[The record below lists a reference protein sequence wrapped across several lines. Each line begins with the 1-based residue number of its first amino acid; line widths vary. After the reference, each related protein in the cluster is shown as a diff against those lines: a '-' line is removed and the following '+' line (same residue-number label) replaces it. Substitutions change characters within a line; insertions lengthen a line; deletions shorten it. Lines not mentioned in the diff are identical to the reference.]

1 MTSALITDGS
11 IVQHEGHPYKV
22 RLHPPTDSA
31 FVQIEVEALD
41 DDGDKLNYYD
51 EGSSANNPEDI
62 DACVWILI
70 WSLAAKCWP
79 EHERLE
85 RERADVRLQRE
96 LNRLGFDGD
105 DFDCRR

>member
-1 MTSALITDGS
+1 MTPALITDGS
-11 IVQHEGHPYKV
+11 IVQHEGHAYKI
-22 RLHPPTDSA
+22 RLHPPIGDN
-31 FVQIEVEALD
+31 VQIEVEALG
-41 DDGDKLNYYD
+41 DDGYKLNYYD
-51 EGSSANNPEDI
+51 EGSAANNPEDI

-96 LNRLGFDGD
+96 LNRSA
-105 DFDCRR
+105 CR